1 MFAESV
7 NAVFRNCMVPIKIE
21 CECGQHYAFDVEPV
35 NGRMPARVACP
46 TCGIDGTDAANGH
59 IARSIPSV
67 SSPAIRILELPPQS
81 RPGTAAADAP
91 APSSSTVEMA
101 VEQQS
106 PALFPTSVAAATAT
120 PVEPPAPTPSS
131 IRLSVAATPVQRIPL
146 MPSTSRP
153 DPRLG
158 LVDRNQ
164 AEHEARAKAM
174 WGDSRE
180 QVISYLMVQGF
191 SVPEA
196 TELTTKLFQERT
208 AAVRSNGIR
217 KIIIGFGLMCV
228 PVIALLIFLSLHVL
242 PLKLFGATVVV
253 GVYGFYLFVTGILMA
268 VAPKSEKGDVADQ

>member
-1 MFAESV
+1 
-7 NAVFRNCMVPIKIE
+7 
-21 CECGQHYAFDVEPV
+21 
-35 NGRMPARVACP
+35 
-46 TCGIDGTDAANGH
+46 
-59 IARSIPSV
+59 
-67 SSPAIRILELPPQS
+67 
-81 RPGTAAADAP
+81 
-91 APSSSTVEMA
+91 MA

-106 PALFPTSVAAATAT
+106 PALFPTSVATATAT
-120 PVEPPAPTPSS
+120 PAEPPAPMPSN
-131 IRLSVAATPVQRIPL
+131 IRLSVAATPVQRSPL

-253 GVYGFYLFVTGILMA
+253 GVYGFYLFVTG
-268 VAPKSEKGDVADQ
+268 